1 MHLQEAASVK
11 DDGVNGQGDPV
22 QASPRRPSRVPLTA
36 AILRCGWKSLEV
48 GINRKLPSCTS
59 SDAQRTAFAVF

>member
-1 MHLQEAASVK
+1 MRIKFDAFAEAASVK

-48 GINRKLPSCTS
+48 GNRKLLR
-59 SDAQRTAFAVF
+59 AQL